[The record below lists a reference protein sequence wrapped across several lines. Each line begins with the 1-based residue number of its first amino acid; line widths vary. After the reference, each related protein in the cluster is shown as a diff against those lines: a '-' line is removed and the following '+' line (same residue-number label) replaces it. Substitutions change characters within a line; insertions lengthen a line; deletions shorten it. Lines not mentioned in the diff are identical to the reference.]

1 MEENNNLEPKQPAEN
16 IPKIEHSE
24 IPPSSGKIIP
34 PQQNILREK
43 ENSASEQQQDT
54 TKENILSETETPAP
68 EILIQP
74 QTDEMEVHHHSH
86 PGYHKKTWKDYFWEF
101 LMLFLAVFCGFL
113 AEYQLEHKIEKDR
126 AEKYMHDMVENLKYD
141 TLRVALNVPLNRET
155 RKDLDSFQYEIKN
168 AISGHDNT
176 NLLYYFSLKI
186 NDYNQVAFNK
196 AAITQLKNSGQL
208 RMVKNDAL
216 VNEMLDYYERKVFAA
231 ELYQQNAQKAFE
243 NFTIALNN
251 VFSTTSFD
259 FIATASDSTYRQQME
274 DDYKRNLLSVIK
286 DQPLQLLN
294 GDKSSLEKLYTAVG
308 NFEWSLINYNKF
320 LNFSRQGAEKLMLHI
335 EEVY

>member
-1 MEENNNLEPKQPAEN
+1 
-16 IPKIEHSE
+16 
-24 IPPSSGKIIP
+24 
-34 PQQNILREK
+34 
-43 ENSASEQQQDT
+43 
-54 TKENILSETETPAP
+54 
-68 EILIQP
+68 
-74 QTDEMEVHHHSH
+74 
-86 PGYHKKTWKDYFWEF
+86 
-101 LMLFLAVFCGFL
+101 VFCGFL

-141 TLRVALNVPLNRET
+141 STRVALNVPLNRET
-155 RKDLDSFQYEIKN
+155 RKDLDSFRYEIKN
-168 AISGHDNT
+168 AISGHANT

-208 RMVKNDAL
+208 RLMKNDAL

-231 ELYQQNAQKAFE
+231 EIYQQNAQKAFE
-243 NFTIALNN
+243 DFTTALNN
-251 VFSTTSFD
+251 VFSTTPFD
-259 FIATASDSTYRQQME
+259 FIATASDSTFSQQME
-274 DDYKRNLLSVIK
+274 DDYKRNISSVLIAE
-286 DQPLQLLN
+286 PLQLLN
-294 GDKSSLEKLYTAVG
+294 GDKVSLEKLYTAVG